1 MIINDLLIEEL
12 RCPENDCGE
21 TPFVPVHH
29 WQLIAYECGYEA
41 YAKDMDCLWR
51 WVIVRDGQV
60 MQEGCSISL
69 ASSIRSVRHVLAFY
83 AMVPPA
89 SKPAS

>member
-1 MIINDLLIEEL
+1 MNINDLLIEEL
-12 RCPENDCGE
+12 RRLEDNRGE

-29 WQLIAYECGYEA
+29 WQLIAHERGYEA
-41 YAKDMDCLWR
+41 YAKDMDCVWR

-69 ASSIRSVRHVLAFY
+69 SSSIRSVQHVLAFY
-83 AMVPPA
+83 TALPPSSQPA
-89 SKPAS
+89 S